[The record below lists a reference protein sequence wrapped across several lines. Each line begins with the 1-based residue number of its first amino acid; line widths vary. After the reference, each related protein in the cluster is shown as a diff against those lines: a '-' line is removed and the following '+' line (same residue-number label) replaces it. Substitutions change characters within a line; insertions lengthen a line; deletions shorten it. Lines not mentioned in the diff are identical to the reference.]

1 MSTGSV
7 VYAQKWE
14 GKAVAFEQNSV
25 FPVENPVTQD
35 RMLNVKTLVTWTKVV
50 VRRLEGIVVGLF

>member
-1 MSTGSV
+1 MSTDSV

-25 FPVENPVTQD
+25 FAVENPVTQD
-35 RMLNVKTLVTWTKVV
+35 RMPNVKTLVTWTKVV
-50 VRRLEGIVVGLF
+50 VRRLEGTVGLF